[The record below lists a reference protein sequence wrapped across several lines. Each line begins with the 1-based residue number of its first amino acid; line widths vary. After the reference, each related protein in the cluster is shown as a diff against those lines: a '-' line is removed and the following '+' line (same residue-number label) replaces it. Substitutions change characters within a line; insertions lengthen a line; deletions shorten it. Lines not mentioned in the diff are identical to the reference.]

1 MTNPIP
7 SENQN
12 FTFGYDVSWKV
23 LDDCTNTAVN
33 QTWTI
38 PPALDLGS
46 GGGDEAVFKVV
57 VVNVTNSD
65 PAAQSST
72 TGPAFTILRGTAT
85 SSPDDTSAAGAGGI
99 SATASSSPTD
109 SSTTTTTA
117 AALTPAS
124 SHTSPD
130 EVGSPQEQQS
140 QQGQGLSMGAKAGIG
155 VGVGVSALFFLL
167 TLLLLYWKRW
177 GRRRR
182 QGQGHGL
189 PDVELP
195 GDNKMEVEK
204 DEDKGPV
211 LEAEATV
218 PGELS
223 AVNHDEFGY
232 GDGAKEEKEKHA
244 RVDPSAPRYPSGPV
258 EMPADEVA
266 RAELPESPHR

>member
-1 MTNPIP
+1 
-7 SENQN
+7 
-12 FTFGYDVSWKV
+12 
-23 LDDCTNTAVN
+23 
-33 QTWTI
+33 
-38 PPALDLGS
+38 
-46 GGGDEAVFKVV
+46 
-57 VVNVTNSD
+57 
-65 PAAQSST
+65 
-72 TGPAFTILRGTAT
+72 
-85 SSPDDTSAAGAGGI
+85 
-99 SATASSSPTD
+99 
-109 SSTTTTTA
+109 
-117 AALTPAS
+117 
-124 SHTSPD
+124 
-130 EVGSPQEQQS
+130 
-140 QQGQGLSMGAKAGIG
+140 MGAKAGIG

-177 GRRRR
+177 RRRRR
-182 QGQGHGL
+182 QGQGQGL

-195 GDNKMEVEK
+195 GDTKMGVEK